1 MLIFLFPP
9 LFGEGY
15 ENIKVLA
22 NNQAGELLDNSL
34 FEHLNGNE
42 WWILVFVLITMMIKS
57 IATGLTLGSGGNGG
71 NFAPSL
77 FVGSYLGYLVS
88 KVVTLIGI
96 KTCL

>member
-1 MLIFLFPP
+1 M
-9 LFGEGY
+9 FGEGY

-34 FEHLNGNE
+34 FENLNGNE
-42 WWILVFVLITMMIKS
+42 WWIMLVVLITMMIKS

-77 FVGSYLGYLVS
+77 L
-88 KVVTLIGI
+88 
-96 KTCL
+96 